1 MNDNER
7 HNWINSESKQKQ
19 QGQNI
24 TVFLGFTYSKHM
36 QSNYNLIKI
45 GDILLPIHDKTKI

>member
-1 MNDNER
+1 MIMNVT
-7 HNWINSESKQKQ
+7 IESILNQKQKQ